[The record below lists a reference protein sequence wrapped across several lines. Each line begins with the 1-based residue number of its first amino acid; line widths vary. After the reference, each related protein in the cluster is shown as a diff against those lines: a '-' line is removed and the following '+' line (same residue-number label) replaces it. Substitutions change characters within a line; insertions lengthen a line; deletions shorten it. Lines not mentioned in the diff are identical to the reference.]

1 MKRKAGHAR
10 VMQPQL
16 TLPFAQEGETRDLSY
31 YIGICKIFAAYHK
44 RWPTGSSTREEF
56 RAARVPHYDGN
67 RINRELRF
75 AGPDLEADP
84 AYRALRERCVDEG
97 VANGVDV
104 DTLDPRY
111 RVTLQQADIAKL
123 FDTIVLP
130 GRARAGEV
138 RYATGAAAH
147 GSRDL
152 TLRLGESIRTRALRS
167 ARLAPDDPLVVTRSF
182 SMRVRASDELRA
194 IIDRIGVWHPS
205 AHERLADL
213 YLLEADDQGH
223 LAIRYQLLAGGRY
236 VGTFDVDQLVCKLA
250 SVYAADPELVALRV
264 PESGSLTPQNTPVTP
279 APSGDGE
286 LREQLAMLEPDGKSL
301 NMPIQQLSRFA
312 DIRRILERA
321 GALYHI
327 NGQRFDFEDGVDP
340 ATILERLINGGVV

>member
-1 MKRKAGHAR
+1 
-10 VMQPQL
+10 
-16 TLPFAQEGETRDLSY
+16 LSY

-84 AYRALRERCVDEG
+84 AYRALRERCVAEG
-97 VANGVDV
+97 TVNGVGL

-111 RVTLQQADIAKL
+111 RATLQQAEITKL
-123 FDTIVLP
+123 FDTLMLP
-130 GRARAGEV
+130 GRAGAGEV
-138 RYATGAAAH
+138 RYATGVAAH
-147 GSRDL
+147 GPRDL
-152 TLRLGESIRTRALRS
+152 TLRLGEGIRAQALRS
-167 ARLAPDDPLVVTRSF
+167 AGLAADDPHVVTRGF

-194 IIDRIGVWHPS
+194 IIDRVGVWHPS

-223 LAIRYQLLAGGRY
+223 LSIRYQLLAGGRY
-236 VGTFDVDQLVCKLA
+236 VGTFDVDQLVRKLA
-250 SVYAADPELVALRV
+250 SIYAADPELVALRD
-264 PESGSLTPQNTPVTP
+264 PESGSLTPQTTPVTA
-279 APSGDGE
+279 APSGDQE

-301 NMPIQQLSRFA
+301 NVPIQQLSRFA

-327 NGQRFDFEDGVDP
+327 NGQRFDFEDGIDP
-340 ATILERLINGGVV
+340 ATILERLINDGVV